1 MTQNEKMAESHCEFT
16 MSKYGCDECA
26 KHCALADICKACD
39 GDFSRSMGEDTIAA
53 DKAVQA
59 LERQEADSIANSV
72 MVEYYKKQLESA
84 NEEIESA
91 NEEIATLK
99 AMNKMLTESIKNLTA
114 KG

>member
-1 MTQNEKMAESHCEFT
+1 
-16 MSKYGCDECA
+16 
-26 KHCALADICKACD
+26 
-39 GDFSRSMGEDTIAA
+39 MGEDTIAA

-72 MVEYYKKQLESA
+72 MVEYYKEQM
-84 NEEIESA
+84 ESA

>member
-1 MTQNEKMAESHCEFT
+1 
-16 MSKYGCDECA
+16 
-26 KHCALADICKACD
+26 
-39 GDFSRSMGEDTIAA
+39 MGEDTIAA

-84 NEEIESA
+84 NEEI
-91 NEEIATLK
+91 ATLK

>member
-1 MTQNEKMAESHCEFT
+1 MT
-16 MSKYGCDECA
+16 
-26 KHCALADICKACD
+26 
-39 GDFSRSMGEDTIAA
+39 A

-84 NEEIESA
+84 NEEI
-91 NEEIATLK
+91 ATLK

>member
-1 MTQNEKMAESHCEFT
+1 MTPMTQNEKMAESHCEFT

-39 GDFSRSMGEDTIAA
+39 GDFSRNVGEDTIAA

-84 NEEIESA
+84 NEEI
-91 NEEIATLK
+91 ATLK